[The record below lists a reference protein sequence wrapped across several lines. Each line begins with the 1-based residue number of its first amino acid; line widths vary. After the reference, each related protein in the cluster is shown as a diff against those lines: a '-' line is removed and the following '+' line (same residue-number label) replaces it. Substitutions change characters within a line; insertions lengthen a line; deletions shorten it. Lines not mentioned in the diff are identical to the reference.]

1 MDHPRGAV
9 EEASS
14 TTKTGTPVARSNHK
28 EVKVLRMDS
37 SDLQEGRRTPG
48 KVRAPVVPLVGEV
61 SGSNLG
67 AIGGSSER
75 VDFQRSARD
84 SLEMP
89 RRICFRKAPISLSGR
104 R

>member
-14 TTKTGTPVARSNHK
+14 TTTTSTPVARSNHK
-28 EVKVLRMDS
+28 EVKALRMDS
-37 SDLQEGRRTPG
+37 SDLQEGMGTPS

-61 SGSNLG
+61 PGSNLG
-67 AIGGSSER
+67 AVGGSPER
-75 VDFQRSARD
+75 GDSQRPACD
-84 SLEMP
+84 YLEMP
-89 RRICFRKAPISLSGR
+89 RRICFRKAPIPISGR